1 MAQLSNFY
9 YWMIR
14 KTHSHFPVPSR
25 SCSWAVANVTLQYS
39 HSLSLTFRVSRGQ
52 AGEWHHVLWHCG
64 DPPWRHMGK
73 TLPVPLEFES
83 CQCSLPSAELW
94 LCKIN
99 PDGRRFCGW
108 KWAYMERCFS
118 LWRDRVLPVGLC
130 SSDFGQ
136 SNLFSQ
142 RSSHCNLLR
151 WVRSGLLWVVQL
163 QTKAVLVI
171 SLTASS
177 LWGGEAFL
185 ASHCRPLC
193 SQKTNKALTGTV
205 S

>member
-1 MAQLSNFY
+1 MSMEVSRYEYGPVKSFLLLNDKKNSFPFP
-9 YWMIR
+9 
-14 KTHSHFPVPSR
+14 SHFQVLPMR
-25 SCSWAVANVTLQYS
+25 VANVTLQY
-39 HSLSLTFRVSRGQ
+39 SLSLTFRVSRGQ
-52 AGEWHHVLWHCG
+52 IGEWHHMLWHSG

-73 TLPVPLEFES
+73 TLPLPLEFAS

-99 PDGRRFCGW
+99 RDGRWFCGW

-151 WVRSGLLWVVQL
+151 
-163 QTKAVLVI
+163 
-171 SLTASS
+171 
-177 LWGGEAFL
+177 
-185 ASHCRPLC
+185 
-193 SQKTNKALTGTV
+193 
-205 S
+205 